1 MSKSYQQF
9 LKEKSGKTAVY
20 TFGRFNPPT
29 IGHEKLLRVVQTTSS
44 NEGGDYFIYTSHSQ
58 DSKKNPLT
66 HKQTIHFLKLI
77 FPKYRP
83 YIEDSLAKTALDAAS
98 EIHDKGGYT
107 KLMMVVGSDRVRDFS
122 SLLNRYNDK
131 KSKHG
136 YYNFDSIEVISAGER
151 DPDAEGADGMSA
163 SKMRQAVV
171 DGDYDSFKMGVPAGT
186 SDSICKNLYGAVAK
200 GLQLKLKEDLGL
212 DDLDELLNPAQ
223 LRKLSLRMKVQAKKP
238 GFIKKRQI
246 AMKKAAGK
254 DAIDKRS
261 RKAAVQAVVKKFFP
275 KLQSKDK
282 SELSY
287 SERGQISKLVQKKSA
302 VIGKIAKK
310 LVKDKRKQDVERRKS
325 MSASNEEKENV

>member
-1 MSKSYQQF
+1 
-9 LKEKSGKTAVY
+9 
-20 TFGRFNPPT
+20 
-29 IGHEKLLRVVQTTSS
+29 
-44 NEGGDYFIYTSHSQ
+44 
-58 DSKKNPLT
+58 
-66 HKQTIHFLKLI
+66 
-77 FPKYRP
+77 
-83 YIEDSLAKTALDAAS
+83 
-98 EIHDKGGYT
+98 
-107 KLMMVVGSDRVRDFS
+107 
-122 SLLNRYNDK
+122 
-131 KSKHG
+131 
-136 YYNFDSIEVISAGER
+136 
-151 DPDAEGADGMSA
+151 
-163 SKMRQAVV
+163 
-171 DGDYDSFKMGVPAGT
+171 MGVPAGT

-223 LRKLSLRMKVQAKKP
+223 LRKLSLRMKIQAKKP

-310 LVKDKRKQDVERRKS
+310 LVKDKRKQDVERRKAMAS
-325 MSASNEEKENV
+325 SNEEKENV

>member
-9 LKEKSGKTAVY
+9 LKEQSGKTAVY

-44 NEGGDYFIYTSHSQ
+44 KEGGDYFVYTSHSQ
-58 DSKKNPLT
+58 DSKKNPLS
-66 HKQTIHFLKLI
+66 HKQTINFLKLI
-77 FPKYRP
+77 FPAHRA
-83 YIEDSLAKTALDAAS
+83 YIEDSTATTALHAAS
-98 EIHDKGGYT
+98 DIYDKGGYS
-107 KLMMVVGSDRVRDFS
+107 KLVMVVGSDRVRDFT
-122 SLLNRYNDK
+122 SLLERYNDK

-136 YYNFDSIEVISAGER
+136 YYYFESIEVVSAGER

-163 SKMRQAVV
+163 SKMRQAVK
-171 DGDYDSFKMGVPAGT
+171 DSDYEVFKMGVPSGT
-186 SDSICKNLYGAVAK
+186 SDSICLNLYNAVAK
-200 GLQLKLKEDLGL
+200 GMRLKLKEDNE
-212 DDLDELLNPAQ
+212 LDELLNPAQ
-223 LRKLSLRMKVQAKKP
+223 LRKLSLRMKLQAKKP

-254 DAIDKRS
+254 DVIDKRS

-275 KLQSKDK
+275 KLQSKSK

-287 SERGQISKLVQKKSA
+287 TERGQISKLVQKKSA

-310 LVKDKRKQDVERRKS
+310 LVNVKRKQDVERRKS
-325 MSASNEEKENV
+325 MTSSDEEKKNV

>member
-83 YIEDSLAKTALDAAS
+83 YVEDSLAKTALDAAS

-223 LRKLSLRMKVQAKKP
+223 LRKLSLRMKIQAKKP

-325 MSASNEEKENV
+325 MSASNEEK

>member
-1 MSKSYQQF
+1 MSKTYQQF
-9 LKEKSGKTAVY
+9 LKENSGKTAVY

-29 IGHEKLLRVVQTTSS
+29 IGHEKLLRVVQTTSTK
-44 NEGGDYFIYTSHSQ
+44 EGGDYFIYTSHSQ

-66 HKQTIHFLKLI
+66 HKQTINFLKLI
-77 FPKYRP
+77 FPKHRP

-107 KLMMVVGSDRVRDFS
+107 KLVMVVGSDRVSDFK

-136 YYNFDSIEVISAGER
+136 YYYFESIDVISAGER
-151 DPDAEGADGMSA
+151 DPDADGAEGMSA

-171 DGDYDSFKMGVPAGT
+171 DSDYDTFKMGVPSGT
-186 SDSICKNLYGAVAK
+186 SDSICLNLYNAVAK
-200 GLQLKLKEDLGL
+200 GLRLKLKEDLGL

-223 LRKLSLRMKVQAKKP
+223 LRKLALRMKIQAKKP

-254 DAIDKRS
+254 DVIDKRS

-275 KLQSKDK
+275 KLQSKSK
-282 SELSY
+282 SELPY

-310 LVKDKRKQDVERRKS
+310 LVNVKRKQDVERRKS
-325 MSASNEEKENV
+325 MAASSEETENV

>member
-9 LKEKSGKTAVY
+9 LKENSGKTAVY

-29 IGHEKLLRVVQTTSS
+29 IGHEKLLRVVQTTSTK
-44 NEGGDYFIYTSHSQ
+44 EGGDYFIYTSHSQ

-66 HKQTIHFLKLI
+66 HKQTINFLKLI
-77 FPKYRP
+77 FPKHRP
-83 YIEDSLAKTALDAAS
+83 YVEDSLAKTALAAAS

-107 KLMMVVGSDRVRDFS
+107 KLVMVVGSDRVSDFK

-136 YYNFDSIEVISAGER
+136 YYYFESIDVISAGER
-151 DPDAEGADGMSA
+151 DPDADGAEGMSA

-171 DGDYDSFKMGVPAGT
+171 DSDYDTFKMGVPSGT
-186 SDSICKNLYGAVAK
+186 SDSICMNLYNAVAK
-200 GLQLKLKEDLGL
+200 GLRLKLKEDLGL

-223 LRKLSLRMKVQAKKP
+223 LRKLSLRMKLQAKKP
-238 GFIKKRQI
+238 AFIKKRQM
-246 AMKKAAGK
+246 AMKKVASK
-254 DAIDKRS
+254 DAIEKRS

-310 LVKDKRKQDVERRKS
+310 LVKSKRKEDAERRKS
-325 MSASNEEKENV
+325 MAASNEEKENV

>member
-171 DGDYDSFKMGVPAGT
+171 DGDYDVFKMGVPSGT
-186 SDSICKNLYGAVAK
+186 SDSICKNLYNAVAK
-200 GLQLKLKEDLGL
+200 GMRLKLKEDLGL

-223 LRKLSLRMKVQAKKP
+223 LRKLSLRMKIQAKKP

-287 SERGQISKLVQKKSA
+287 SERGQISKLVQKKST

-325 MSASNEEKENV
+325 MSASNEEK

>member
-223 LRKLSLRMKVQAKKP
+223 LRKLSLRMKIQAKKP

-246 AMKKAAGK
+246 AMKKAAGQ
-254 DAIDKRS
+254 DTILKRS
-261 RKAAVQAVVKKFFP
+261 RKAAVKAVVKKFFP

-310 LVKDKRKQDVERRKS
+310 LVNVKRKQDVERRKS
-325 MSASNEEKENV
+325 MSASNEEK

>member
-1 MSKSYQQF
+1 MNKTYQQF
-9 LKEKSGKTAVY
+9 LKENSGKTAVY

-29 IGHEKLLRVVQTTSS
+29 IGHEKLLRVIQTTSS

-77 FPKYRP
+77 FPKHRP
-83 YIEDSLAKTALDAAS
+83 YVEDSLAKTALHAAS
-98 EIHDKGGYT
+98 DIYDKGGYT

-122 SLLNRYNDK
+122 ALLNRYNDS

-136 YYNFDSIEVISAGER
+136 YYNFDSIEVVSAGER
-151 DPDAEGADGMSA
+151 DPDAEGAEGMSA

-171 DGDYDSFKMGVPAGT
+171 DGDYDTFKMGVPAGT
-186 SDSICKNLYGAVAK
+186 SDSICLNLYNAVAK
-200 GLQLKLKEDLGL
+200 GLRLKLKEDLGL

-223 LRKLSLRMKVQAKKP
+223 LRKLSLRMKIQAKKP
-238 GFIKKRQI
+238 GFIRKRQI
-246 AMKKAAGK
+246 AMKKAAGQ
-254 DAIDKRS
+254 ATILKRS

-275 KLQSKDK
+275 KLQSKSK

-310 LVKDKRKQDVERRKS
+310 LVNVKRKQDVERRKS
-325 MSASNEEKENV
+325 MAASNEEKENV

>member
-9 LKEKSGKTAVY
+9 LKENSGKTAVY

-29 IGHEKLLRVVQTTSS
+29 IGHEKLLRVVQTTSTK
-44 NEGGDYFIYTSHSQ
+44 EGGDYFIYTSHSQ

-66 HKQTIHFLKLI
+66 HKQTINFLKLI
-77 FPKYRP
+77 FPKHRP

-107 KLMMVVGSDRVRDFS
+107 KLVMVVGSDRVSDFK

-136 YYNFDSIEVISAGER
+136 YYYFESIDVISAGER
-151 DPDAEGADGMSA
+151 DPDADGADGMSA

-171 DGDYDSFKMGVPAGT
+171 DSDYDIFKMGVPSGT
-186 SDSICKNLYGAVAK
+186 SDSICLNLYNAVAK
-200 GLQLKLKEDLGL
+200 GLRLKLKEDLGL

-238 GFIKKRQI
+238 GFIKKRQM

-254 DAIDKRS
+254 DVIDKRS

-275 KLQSKDK
+275 KLQSKSK

-310 LVKDKRKQDVERRKS
+310 LVNVKRKQDVERRKS
-325 MSASNEEKENV
+325 MATSSEETENV

>member
-1 MSKSYQQF
+1 MSKTYQQF
-9 LKEKSGKTAVY
+9 LKENSGKTAVY

-29 IGHEKLLRVVQTTSS
+29 IGHEKLLRVVQTTSTK
-44 NEGGDYFIYTSHSQ
+44 EGGDYFIYTSHSQ

-66 HKQTIHFLKLI
+66 HKQTINFLKLI
-77 FPKYRP
+77 FPKHRP
-83 YIEDSLAKTALDAAS
+83 YIEDSSAKTALDAAS

-107 KLMMVVGSDRVRDFS
+107 KLVMVVGSDRVSDFK

-136 YYNFDSIEVISAGER
+136 YYYFESIDVISAGER
-151 DPDAEGADGMSA
+151 DPDADGAEGMSA

-171 DGDYDSFKMGVPAGT
+171 DSDYDTFKMGVPSGT
-186 SDSICKNLYGAVAK
+186 SDSICMNLYNAVAK
-200 GLQLKLKEDLGL
+200 GLRLKLKEDLGL

-246 AMKKAAGK
+246 AMKKAAGQ
-254 DAIDKRS
+254 DVIIKRS

-310 LVKDKRKQDVERRKS
+310 LVKSKRKEDAERRKS
-325 MSASNEEKENV
+325 MAASNEEKENV

>member
-171 DGDYDSFKMGVPAGT
+171 DGDYDVFKMGVPSGT
-186 SDSICKNLYGAVAK
+186 SDSICKNLYNAVAK
-200 GLQLKLKEDLGL
+200 GMRLKLKEDLGL

-223 LRKLSLRMKVQAKKP
+223 LRKLSLRMKIQAKKP

-246 AMKKAAGK
+246 AMKKAAGQ
-254 DAIDKRS
+254 DTILKRS
-261 RKAAVQAVVKKFFP
+261 RKAAVKAVVKKFFP

-325 MSASNEEKENV
+325 MASSNEEKENV

>member
-136 YYNFDSIEVISAGER
+136 YYNFDSIDVISAGER

-223 LRKLSLRMKVQAKKP
+223 LRKLSLRMKIQAKKP

-325 MSASNEEKENV
+325 MSASNEEK

>member
-9 LKEKSGKTAVY
+9 LKEQSGKTAVY

-29 IGHEKLLRVVQTTSS
+29 IGHEKLLRVVDTTSS
-44 NEGGDYFIYTSHSQ
+44 KEGGDYFVYTSHSQ
-58 DSKKNPLT
+58 DPKKNPLS
-66 HKQTIHFLKLI
+66 HKQTINFLKLI
-77 FPKYRP
+77 FSKHRSH
-83 YIEDSLAKTALDAAS
+83 IEDSSAVTALHAAS
-98 EIHDKGGYT
+98 DIYDKGGYT

-122 SLLNRYNDK
+122 ALLNRYNDS

-136 YYNFDSIEVISAGER
+136 YYKFDSIEVVSAGER

-163 SKMRQAVV
+163 SKMRQAVK
-171 DGDYDSFKMGVPAGT
+171 DSDYDVFKMGLPSGT
-186 SDSICKNLYGAVAK
+186 SDSISKNLYNAVAK
-200 GLQLKLKEDLGL
+200 GMKLEIKEDLGL
-212 DDLDELLNPAQ
+212 DNVDELLNPAQ
-223 LRKLSLRMKVQAKKP
+223 LRKLSLRMKLQAKKP
-238 GFIKKRQI
+238 GFIKKRQR
-246 AMKKAAGK
+246 AMKRPAGK

-261 RKAAVQAVVKKFFP
+261 RKAAIQKVVQKFFP

-325 MSASNEEKENV
+325 MAVKKVDDTY

>member
-171 DGDYDSFKMGVPAGT
+171 DGDYDVFKMGVPSGT
-186 SDSICKNLYGAVAK
+186 SDSICKNLYNAVAK
-200 GLQLKLKEDLGL
+200 GMRLKLKEDLGL

-223 LRKLSLRMKVQAKKP
+223 LRKLSLRMKIQAKKP

-325 MSASNEEKENV
+325 MSASNEEK

>member
-20 TFGRFNPPT
+20 PFGRFNPPT

-44 NEGGDYFIYTSHSQ
+44 KEGGDYFVYTSHSQ
-58 DSKKNPLT
+58 DSKKNPLS
-66 HKQTIHFLKLI
+66 HKQTIDFLKLI
-77 FPKYRP
+77 FPKHRA
-83 YIEDSLAKTALDAAS
+83 YIEDSTATTALHAAS
-98 EIHDKGGYT
+98 DIYDKGGYS
-107 KLMMVVGSDRVRDFS
+107 KLVMVVGSDRVRDFA
-122 SLLNRYNDK
+122 SLLERYNDK

-136 YYNFDSIEVISAGER
+136 YYYFESIEVVSAGER

-163 SKMRQAVV
+163 SKMRQAVK
-171 DGDYDSFKMGVPAGT
+171 DSDYEVFKMGVPSGT
-186 SDSICKNLYGAVAK
+186 SDSICLNLYNAVAK
-200 GLQLKLKEDLGL
+200 GMRLKLKEDNE
-212 DDLDELLNPAQ
+212 LDELLNPAQ
-223 LRKLSLRMKVQAKKP
+223 LRKLSLRMKLQAKKP

-254 DAIDKRS
+254 DVIDKRS

-310 LVKDKRKQDVERRKS
+310 LVNVKRKQDVERRKS
-325 MSASNEEKENV
+325 MAASNEEKENV

>member
-171 DGDYDSFKMGVPAGT
+171 DGDYDSFKMGVPSGT
-186 SDSICKNLYGAVAK
+186 SDSICMNLYNAVAK
-200 GLQLKLKEDLGL
+200 GMRLKLKEDLGL

-223 LRKLSLRMKVQAKKP
+223 LRKLSLRMKIQAKKP

-287 SERGQISKLVQKKSA
+287 SERGQISKLVQKKST

-325 MSASNEEKENV
+325 MSASNEEK

>member
-1 MSKSYQQF
+1 MNKTYQQF
-9 LKEKSGKTAVY
+9 LKENSGKTAVY

-29 IGHEKLLRVVQTTSS
+29 IGHEKLLRVIQTTSS

-77 FPKYRP
+77 FPKHRP
-83 YIEDSLAKTALDAAS
+83 YVEDSLAKTALHAAS
-98 EIHDKGGYT
+98 DIYDKGGYT

-122 SLLNRYNDK
+122 ALLNRYNDS

-136 YYNFDSIEVISAGER
+136 YYNFDSIEVVSAGER
-151 DPDAEGADGMSA
+151 DPDAEGAEGMSA

-171 DGDYDSFKMGVPAGT
+171 DGDYDTFKMGVPAGT
-186 SDSICKNLYGAVAK
+186 SDSICLNLYNAVAK
-200 GLQLKLKEDLGL
+200 GLRLKLKEDLGL

-246 AMKKAAGK
+246 AMKKAAGQ
-254 DAIDKRS
+254 DTILKRS
-261 RKAAVQAVVKKFFP
+261 RKAAVKAVVKKFFP

-310 LVKDKRKQDVERRKS
+310 LVNVKRKQDVERRKS
-325 MSASNEEKENV
+325 MSASNEEK

>member
-1 MSKSYQQF
+1 MNKTYQQF
-9 LKEKSGKTAVY
+9 LKEQSGKTAVY

-29 IGHEKLLRVVQTTSS
+29 IGHEKLLRVVDTTSS
-44 NEGGDYFIYTSHSQ
+44 KEGGDYFVYTSHSQ
-58 DSKKNPLT
+58 DPKKNPLS
-66 HKQTIHFLKLI
+66 HKQTINFLKLI
-77 FPKYRP
+77 FSKHRSH
-83 YIEDSLAKTALDAAS
+83 IEDSSAVTALHAAS
-98 EIHDKGGYT
+98 DIYDKGGYT

-122 SLLNRYNDK
+122 ALLNRYNDS

-136 YYNFDSIEVISAGER
+136 YYKFDSIEVVSAGER

-163 SKMRQAVV
+163 SKMRQAVK
-171 DGDYDSFKMGVPAGT
+171 DSDYDVFKMGLPSGT
-186 SDSICKNLYGAVAK
+186 SDSISKNLYNAVAK
-200 GLQLKLKEDLGL
+200 GMKLEIKEDLGL
-212 DDLDELLNPAQ
+212 DNVDELLNPAQ
-223 LRKLSLRMKVQAKKP
+223 LRKLSLRMKLQAKKP
-238 GFIKKRQI
+238 GFIKKRQM
-246 AMKKAAGK
+246 AMKRPAGK

-261 RKAAVQAVVKKFFP
+261 RKAAIQKVVQKFFP

-325 MSASNEEKENV
+325 MAVKKVDDTY

>member
-1 MSKSYQQF
+1 MNKTYQQF
-9 LKEKSGKTAVY
+9 LKEQSGKTAVY

-29 IGHEKLLRVVQTTSS
+29 IGHEKLLRVVDTTSS
-44 NEGGDYFIYTSHSQ
+44 KEGGDYFVYTSHSQ
-58 DSKKNPLT
+58 DPKKNPLS
-66 HKQTIHFLKLI
+66 HKQTINFLKLI
-77 FPKYRP
+77 FSKHRSH
-83 YIEDSLAKTALDAAS
+83 IEDSSAVTALHAAS
-98 EIHDKGGYT
+98 DIYDKGGYT

-122 SLLNRYNDK
+122 ALLNRYNDS

-171 DGDYDSFKMGVPAGT
+171 DGDYDVFKMGVPSGT
-186 SDSICKNLYGAVAK
+186 SDSICKNLYNAVAK
-200 GLQLKLKEDLGL
+200 GMRLKLKEDLGL

-223 LRKLSLRMKVQAKKP
+223 LRKLSLRMKIQAKKP

-254 DAIDKRS
+254 DVIDKRS

-310 LVKDKRKQDVERRKS
+310 LVNVKRKQDVERRKS
-325 MSASNEEKENV
+325 MSASDEEKQNV

>member
-1 MSKSYQQF
+1 MNKTYQQF
-9 LKEKSGKTAVY
+9 LEEKSGKTAVY

-29 IGHEKLLRVVQTTSS
+29 IGHEKLLRVVQTTSTK
-44 NEGGDYFIYTSHSQ
+44 EGGDYFIYTSHSQ

-77 FPKYRP
+77 FPKHRP
-83 YIEDSLAKTALDAAS
+83 YIEDSSAITALHAAS
-98 EIHDKGGYT
+98 EIHDKDGYT
-107 KLMMVVGSDRVRDFS
+107 KLIMVVGSDRVSDFK

-136 YYNFDSIEVISAGER
+136 YYNFDSIDVISAGER
-151 DPDAEGADGMSA
+151 DPDAEGAEGMSA
-163 SKMRQAVV
+163 SKMRQSVV
-171 DGDYDSFKMGVPAGT
+171 DSDYATFKLGVPAGT
-186 SDSICKNLYGAVAK
+186 SDSICLNLYNAVAK
-200 GLQLKLKEDLGL
+200 GLKLKLKEDLGL
-212 DDLDELLNPAQ
+212 EDLDELLNPAQ
-223 LRKLSLRMKVQAKKP
+223 LRKLSLRMKIQSRKP

-246 AMKKAAGK
+246 AMKKAAGQ
-254 DAIDKRS
+254 ATILKRS

-275 KLQSKDK
+275 KLQSKSK

-310 LVKDKRKQDVERRKS
+310 LVNVKRKQDVERRKS
-325 MSASNEEKENV
+325 MAASNEEK

>member
-1 MSKSYQQF
+1 
-9 LKEKSGKTAVY
+9 
-20 TFGRFNPPT
+20 
-29 IGHEKLLRVVQTTSS
+29 
-44 NEGGDYFIYTSHSQ
+44 
-58 DSKKNPLT
+58 
-66 HKQTIHFLKLI
+66 
-77 FPKYRP
+77 
-83 YIEDSLAKTALDAAS
+83 
-98 EIHDKGGYT
+98 
-107 KLMMVVGSDRVRDFS
+107 MMVVGSDRVRDFS

-136 YYNFDSIEVISAGER
+136 YYNFDSIDVISAGER

-246 AMKKAAGK
+246 AMKKAAGQ
-254 DAIDKRS
+254 DTILKRS
-261 RKAAVQAVVKKFFP
+261 RKAAVKAVVKKFFP

-310 LVKDKRKQDVERRKS
+310 LVNVKRKQDVERRKS
-325 MSASNEEKENV
+325 MSASNEEK

>member
-20 TFGRFNPPT
+20 TFGRINPPT

-246 AMKKAAGK
+246 AMKKAAGQ
-254 DAIDKRS
+254 DTILKRS
-261 RKAAVQAVVKKFFP
+261 RKAAVKAVVKKFFP

-310 LVKDKRKQDVERRKS
+310 LVNVKRKQDVERRKS
-325 MSASNEEKENV
+325 MSASNEEK

>member
-44 NEGGDYFIYTSHSQ
+44 KEGGDYFIYTSHSQ

-66 HKQTIHFLKLI
+66 HQQTINFLKLI
-77 FPKYRP
+77 FPKHRP
-83 YIEDSLAKTALDAAS
+83 YVEDSLAKTALDAAS

-246 AMKKAAGK
+246 AMKKAAGQ
-254 DAIDKRS
+254 DVIIKRS

-302 VIGKIAKK
+302 VIAKIAKK
-310 LVKDKRKQDVERRKS
+310 LVKVKRKQDIERRKS
-325 MSASNEEKENV
+325 MSASNEEK